1 MNTLAEA
8 DLYERMEIDIG
19 GPAAY
24 FPEDPGFED
33 MLAFLSSEGFE
44 SSEIMAESAE
54 SRIPDEWELQASM
67 EEFI

>member
-24 FPEDPGFED
+24 VSEDPGFED

-44 SSEIMAESAE
+44 NSEIIAESAE
-54 SRIPDEWELQASM
+54 FRIPDEWELQASM
-67 EEFI
+67 KEFN